1 MCVVGDLS
9 SSMDGF
15 FRAVEEFAQ
24 NLASLAWGPL
34 VIALALWAAM
44 LLVRA
49 HAWANGLRAAY
60 PDDAV
65 RERGVVAAFL
75 VGAGLNGIL
84 PAKGGDLLKVFLAKQ
99 SIPGSSYAAVL
110 SSYVVLGPFDT
121 TIGIL
126 VLIFAITQGLLPEL
140 PQLPS
145 LPAFE
150 VSFWADNPQ
159 LLILTLTVLGIATIV
174 GFAYAARRV
183 NALWAHLKQGLAIFR
198 TPRAYLSRVV
208 AWQAVGWLCRFGS
221 YWFFLEAF
229 QIGGTVENV
238 MLAMAVESVSK
249 ALPLTPGGAG
259 AQQALLVATL
269 AGPSRA
275 AVLSFSV
282 GQQIAVTAL
291 AATLGFVALLV
302 VFRTRDWRGLMRRAE
317 LETATAEPA
326 P

>member
-1 MCVVGDLS
+1 VVADLS
-9 SSMDGF
+9 SSIDGF
-15 FRAVEEFAQ
+15 FRAVERFAE

-34 VIALALWAAM
+34 VIALALWGAM

-60 PDDAV
+60 SDEDV

-75 VGAGLNGIL
+75 VGAGLNGFV

-99 SIPGSSYAAVL
+99 SIRGSSYAAVL

-121 TIGIL
+121 GIGIL
-126 VLIFAITQGLLPEL
+126 VLIFAITQGLLPGVPEL
-140 PQLPS
+140 PA

-159 LLILTLTVLGIATIV
+159 LLILTLTVLAIAGIAA
-174 GFAYAARRV
+174 FAFAARHV
-183 NALWAHLKQGLAIFR
+183 EAFWAHIKQGVAIFR
-198 TPRAYLSRVV
+198 TPRAYLRRVA

-221 YWFFLEAF
+221 FWFFLEAF
-229 QIGGTVENV
+229 NIGGSVENV
-238 MLAMAVESVSK
+238 LLAMAVESVSK

-259 AQQALLVATL
+259 AQQALLVASL
-269 AGPSRA
+269 SGPSRT

-282 GQQIAVTAL
+282 GQQIAVTVL
-291 AATLGFVALLV
+291 AAALGFAAMLV
-302 VFRTRDWRGLMRRAE
+302 VFRTHDWRGLMRQAE
-317 LETATAEPA
+317 LETATAEQA